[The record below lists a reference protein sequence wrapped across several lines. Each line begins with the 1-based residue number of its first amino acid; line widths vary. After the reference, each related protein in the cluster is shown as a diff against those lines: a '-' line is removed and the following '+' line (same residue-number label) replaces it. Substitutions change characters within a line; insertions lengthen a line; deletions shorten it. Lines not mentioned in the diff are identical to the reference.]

1 MSSIDA
7 RIARLSEPFAGVV
20 SRRLALDNGVSSS
33 AVRRRVGRGS
43 LVRAFDGVYLV
54 GHASLTPERI
64 WWASV
69 LYADEPC
76 GLSRRSGLEARQLL
90 RDPRPWD
97 VTLAVTSRARTIVS
111 PLFFRDQQIQL
122 TLHESS
128 VLARRTRATKIAGN
142 LPVLSVSDLLVDV
155 AWHAPDDFGDA
166 LRNAEYRGLVKD
178 RDLRRVLRMG
188 RSGSSAVRE
197 ELERRGVGDRHT
209 QNDLEDAGYDLAQA
223 LGLPAPQT
231 NVVIMTS
238 RGPVRVD
245 LYWPELGLV
254 IELDGGDAHGTVGGM
269 QRDRKHEAWL
279 RGEGL
284 DVMRFSWR
292 QITYEMDVVA
302 DALRGQGYLP
312 AAA

>member
-1 MSSIDA
+1 MTSIDA
-7 RIARLSEPFAGVV
+7 RIAKLAESRAGVINNTLAEDDGLDLGAIK
-20 SRRLALDNGVSSS
+20 RRA
-33 AVRRRVGRGS
+33 RRGT
-43 LVRAFDGVYLV
+43 LIRAFDGVYLV
-54 GHASLTPERI
+54 GHAGLTPERL

-69 LYADEPC
+69 LYAGEPC
-76 GLSRRSGLEARQLL
+76 ALSRRSGLEGRQLV

-97 VTLAVTSRARTIVS
+97 ITVAVRNGARTIES
-111 PLFFRDQQIQL
+111 PLTFDGHPIRL
-122 TLHESS
+122 HLHESS
-128 VLARRTRATKIAGN
+128 ALPRRTRAVRIAAN
-142 LPVLSVSDLLVDV
+142 LPVLPVADLLVEA
-155 AWHAPDDFGDA
+155 AWHAPDDFADA

-178 RDLRRVLRMG
+178 QDLRRVLRMG
-188 RSGSSAVRE
+188 RHGSAAVRE
-197 ELERRGVGDRHT
+197 ELERRGVGTRRT
-209 QNDLEDAGYDLAQA
+209 QNDLEDAAYDLAMA

-231 NVVIMTS
+231 NVVIMTR

-279 RGEGL
+279 RGDGL

-292 QITYEMDVVA
+292 QITFEMDVVA

-312 AAA
+312 VVA

>member
-1 MSSIDA
+1 MSRIDQE
-7 RIARLSEPFAGVV
+7 IARLSGPRAGVISTSLAATASV
-20 SRRLALDNGVSSS
+20 SPLALG
-33 AVRRRVGRGS
+33 RRHDRGT
-43 LVRAFDGVYLV
+43 LFRMFDGVYLV
-54 GHASLTPERI
+54 GHAGLTAERV

-69 LYADEPC
+69 LYAEEPC
-76 GLSRRSGLEARQLL
+76 ALSRRSGLEARTLL
-90 RDPRPWD
+90 SDPRPWD
-97 VTLAVTSRARTIVS
+97 VTLAVATRGREITSYLEYDRRPIV
-111 PLFFRDQQIQL
+111 L

-128 VLARRTRATKIAGN
+128 ALARRTPMTRIAAG
-142 LPVLSVSDLLVDV
+142 LPVLSVPDLLVDA
-155 AWHAPDDFGDA
+155 AWHAPDDFGEA
-166 LRNAEYRGLVKD
+166 LRNGEYRGLVKD
-178 RDLRRVLRMG
+178 RELRRVLRTG
-188 RSGSSAVRE
+188 RSGSAVVRE
-197 ELERRGVGDRHT
+197 ELKRRGVGDRRT
-209 QNDLEDAGYDLAQA
+209 QNDLEDAGYELAKA
-223 LGLPAPQT
+223 LGLSVPQT
-231 NVVIMTS
+231 NVVIMTR

-254 IELDGGDAHGTVGGM
+254 IELDGGGAHGTVGGM

>member
-1 MSSIDA
+1 MISTSLA
-7 RIARLSEPFAGVV
+7 ATAAV
-20 SRRLALDNGVSSS
+20 SPLAL
-33 AVRRRVGRGS
+33 ARRQDRGA
-43 LVRAFDGVYLV
+43 LFRMFDGVYLV
-54 GHASLTPERI
+54 GQAALTPERV

-69 LYADEPC
+69 LYAAEPC
-76 GLSRRSGLEARQLL
+76 ALSRRTGLEARTLL
-90 RDPRPWD
+90 RDPRPWE
-97 VTLAVTSRARTIVS
+97 VSVAVPSRARVITAHLEYERRPIV
-111 PLFFRDQQIQL
+111 L

-128 VLARRTRATKIAGN
+128 ALIRRTPAARIAAN
-142 LPVLSVSDLLVDV
+142 LPLLSVPDLLVDA

-178 RDLRRVLRMG
+178 HDLRRVLRMG
-188 RSGSSAVRE
+188 RSGSAVVRE
-197 ELERRGVGDRHT
+197 ELERRQIGARRT
-209 QNDLEDAGYDLAQA
+209 QNDLEDAGYDLAKA
-223 LGLPAPQT
+223 LGLPMPQT
-231 NVVIMTS
+231 NVVIMTR

-254 IELDGGDAHGTVGGM
+254 IELDGAGAHGTVGGM

-284 DVMRFSWR
+284 DVIRFSWR